1 MSIGPPTRILNTVAD
16 INSRA
21 RSLLN
26 DDNAQ
31 IWTDAALLNLVRN
44 GYNWLY
50 GQIQTICGQSFSRAV
65 IDLPYTP
72 SNTPG
77 SEQDLSSILPSD
89 LYLVTQFYFRLST
102 SEEYLPVNRVQRL
115 PSRTQEQPVRL
126 LEWERR
132 GNSIIVN
139 SGTTAGLIK
148 LYYDGLLPL
157 VNGAGDSILI
167 DNAVEAIAHFTASQS
182 FGRRGQVANAAAMM
196 GSVNSKTGATFFA
209 DMILSHIIR
218 DEQEIARRGQS
229 FSGND
234 GSGNDPARS

>member
-1 MSIGPPTRILNTVAD
+1 MPIGPPTRILNTVSD
-16 INSRA
+16 VNSRA

-26 DDNAQ
+26 DDAAQ
-31 IWTDAALLNLVRN
+31 IWTDAVLLNLVRN

-65 IDLPYTP
+65 VDLPYTP
-72 SNTPG
+72 SATPG
-77 SEQDLSSILPSD
+77 SEQDLGSILPAD
-89 LYLVTQFYFRLST
+89 VYLVTGLYFRLST
-102 SEEYLPVNRVQRL
+102 SEEYLLVNRVQRL
-115 PSRTQEQPVRL
+115 PSRTQEQPTRI

-148 LYYDGLLPL
+148 LFYDGLLPL
-157 VNGAGDSILI
+157 VNGSGDNILI
-167 DNAVEAIAHFTASQS
+167 DNAVEAIAHFTAAQA
-182 FGRRGQVANAAAMM
+182 FGRRGQVANSAAMM
-196 GSVNSKTGATFFA
+196 GSVNSKTGAVFFA

-218 DEQEIARRGQS
+218 DEQEISRRGQS

-234 GSGNDPARS
+234 GFGNDPIRS